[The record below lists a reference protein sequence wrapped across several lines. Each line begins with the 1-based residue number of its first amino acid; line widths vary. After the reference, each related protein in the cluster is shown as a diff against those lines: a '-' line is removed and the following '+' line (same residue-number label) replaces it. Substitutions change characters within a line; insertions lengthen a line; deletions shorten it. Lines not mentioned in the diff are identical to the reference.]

1 MTWVDLAV
9 IGVLAASA
17 VLAFL
22 RGFAR
27 EVLGIGAWAGAV
39 AAGLLLF
46 PLARPYVRKLLG
58 QPDLVEPVTFGL
70 IFIVTLVIL
79 LLISHWIANLVRGSV
94 LDGLDRG
101 LGLLFGLARGAVLVV
116 VAYIAG
122 GLVIPAE
129 RWPPPVLQARAL
141 PLAYE
146 GASWAVDRLPQ
157 AYRPRLY
164 PPPPGREVDAADI
177 SAAPSDKP
185 ATGRPPEH
193 E

>member
-17 VLAFL
+17 LLAFL

-27 EVLGIGAWAGAV
+27 ELLGIGAWAGAV
-39 AAGLLLF
+39 AASVAAF
-46 PLARPYVRKLLG
+46 PLLRPHVRALLG
-58 QPDLVEPVTFGL
+58 QPDLVDPVTFGV
-70 IFIVTLVIL
+70 IFVLTLVVL
-79 LLISHWIANLVRGSV
+79 LLLSHWIANLVRGSV
-94 LDGLDRG
+94 LDGLDRI
-101 LGLLFGLARGAVLVV
+101 LGLVFGLARGAVLVI
-116 VAYIAG
+116 VAYIG
-122 GLVIPAE
+122 GGIVIPVD

-164 PPPPGREVDAADI
+164 APPPGREAAAADV
-177 SAAPSDKP
+177 SHTTPSSHAGEP
-185 ATGRPPEH
+185 ADH
-193 E
+193 D

>member
-17 VLAFL
+17 LLAFL

-27 EVLGIGAWAGAV
+27 EVLGIGAWAGAI
-39 AAGLLLF
+39 AAGVLLF
-46 PLARPYVRKLLG
+46 PLARPHVRALLG
-58 QPDLVEPVTFGL
+58 QPDLVDPVTFGV
-70 IFIVTLVIL
+70 IFVITLVVL

-116 VAYIAG
+116 IAYIAG
-122 GLVIPAE
+122 GIVIPVD
-129 RWPPPVLQARAL
+129 RWPPPVIQARAL
-141 PLAYE
+141 PLAYD

-164 PPPPGREVDAADI
+164 APPPGREAAAGDMAP
-177 SAAPSDKP
+177 AAPERR
-185 ATGRPPEH
+185 ATGQSPEQ
-193 E
+193 